1 MRTEIK
7 YVSDI
12 CGFDIVFMTDTKC
25 RVFEAKISNLNTYIG
40 FGKKYDELVE
50 GLEHSQYSNMRAG
63 FVDKFL
69 EEFKHFQLSSYSPE
83 FRATIQ
89 FMLKFVKEHE
99 KDIKKYTDNKL
110 QYVEAIYSSSHDCH
124 DEHEYYA
131 FPENYTRD
139 EIMDYLQECAQSWY
153 DGMGYGEDDC
163 EDDYIEDEGPD
174 YSYEVHPL
182 EEVMKYGNFTEYT
195 IA

>member
-40 FGKKYDELVE
+40 FGLKYDELVE
-50 GLEHSQYSNMRAG
+50 GLYKSQYYSGRVEFVIQFLKG
-63 FVDKFL
+63 FKNYELDRF
-69 EEFKHFQLSSYSPE
+69 SPA
-83 FRATIQ
+83 FAKTVQ

-99 KDIKKYTDNKL
+99 RDIKKYTDNKL
-110 QYVEAIYSSSHDCH
+110 QYVEATYSSSHDCH

-139 EIMDYLQECAQSWY
+139 DIMDYLQECAQAWY
-153 DGMGYGEDDC
+153 DGMGYGED
-163 EDDYIEDEGPD
+163 EDDYVEDEGPD

-182 EEVMKYGNFTEYT
+182 EEVMKYGNFTEYL

>member
-1 MRTEIK
+1 MKEIVK

-12 CGFDIVFMTDTKC
+12 CGRDIVFADRIGC
-25 RVFEAKISNLNTYIG
+25 AQFEREIKDLNTYIS

-50 GLEHSQYSNMRAG
+50 GLYKSQYYNGRVEFVIQFLKG
-63 FVDKFL
+63 FKNYELDSFTPAFVKVV
-69 EEFKHFQLSSYSPE
+69 
-83 FRATIQ
+83 Q

-110 QYVEAIYSSSHDCH
+110 QYVEATYSSSHDCH

>member
-1 MRTEIK
+1 MKEITK
-7 YVSDI
+7 YISDV
-12 CGFDIVFMTDTKC
+12 CGVDIVFTDRINC
-25 RVFEAKISNLNTYIG
+25 VCFEREIKDLNTYIG

-50 GLEHSQYSNMRAG
+50 GLDHCRYSNMRAG

-69 EEFKHFQLSSYSPE
+69 EKFKNYELDSFTYS
-83 FRATIQ
+83 FLKTIQ
-89 FMLKFVKEHE
+89 FMLRFAKEHE
-99 KDIKKYTDNKL
+99 RDIKKYTDEKL